1 MYQVN
6 SAIDHLM
13 EVIPL
18 SPTCIQSSEIS
29 TIKVSF
35 LQRQSQEVHFSY
47 TLAKS
52 EPEKQQAVVSG

>member
-1 MYQVN
+1 MT
-6 SAIDHLM
+6 DDPP
-13 EVIPL
+13 IPYL
-18 SPTCIQSSEIS
+18 YVYTQSSEIS
-29 TIKVSF
+29 TIEVSF